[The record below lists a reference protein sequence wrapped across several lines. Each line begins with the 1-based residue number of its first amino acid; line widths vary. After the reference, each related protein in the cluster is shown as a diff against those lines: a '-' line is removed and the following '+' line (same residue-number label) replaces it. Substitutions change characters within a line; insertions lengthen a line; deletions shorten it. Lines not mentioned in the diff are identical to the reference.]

1 MTNSELKVYQNGVI
15 VEEKENF
22 SEFKELNLNPSLM
35 QNLQKMGFS
44 QMTPIQKSVIPLLV
58 KGKDVMGCAQTG
70 SGKTI
75 SFLAPIINK
84 MLQEGPPKE
93 SPSYGISLPVALIL
107 SPTRELAEQ
116 IYKEARKLLHKTGII
131 VVKVYGGVPID
142 TQIRHVTSGCDI
154 IVATPGRLIDFMGRR
169 LIKLDQTKCLVF
181 DEADRMLEMGF
192 EDQLREIIFSSNIP
206 PKQERINMMFSATF
220 TPQVREIARSFM
232 NEFYFV
238 TRDLDQENKA
248 NENIEQTIIYATE
261 EEKVMKLHE
270 ILQKIRGSVISK

>member
-1 MTNSELKVYQNGVI
+1 
-15 VEEKENF
+15 
-22 SEFKELNLNPSLM
+22 M